1 MISRILKEEQVT
13 QLRKYLAHYDDI
25 VITCHVSPD
34 GDAIGASLG
43 LYHLLTTL
51 GKNVNVVTPDL
62 APRSLAF
69 LPGTKEI
76 VAYSKYTDFA
86 TQLIANAKLIF
97 CLDFNALGRLDMMA
111 DIIGEST
118 AKKVMI
124 DHHLFPEEFCD
135 ITISNSSMS
144 STCEL
149 LFRTICSLGLF
160 NEINKA
166 VAECLYTGMMT
177 DTGNFSYNSNRA
189 DLYVIVAELIRKG
202 IDKDRIYARAMNTS
216 TEERLRLLGFAISER
231 MEVFPDANAA
241 LITLTKE
248 DLERF
253 SYKKGDTESLVNVP
267 LGIPT
272 IKWVI
277 FMRQENDFIKI
288 SARSKGDFAVN
299 TICEKYF
306 NGGGHKNASGGEF
319 QGTMPQAVSIFHKI
333 IDNINEIK

>member
-1 MISRILKEEQVT
+1 
-13 QLRKYLAHYDDI
+13 
-25 VITCHVSPD
+25 SPD

-202 IDKDRIYARAMNTS
+202 IDKDRIYTRAMNTS

-231 MEVFPDANAA
+231 MEVFPDANVA

>member
-62 APRSLAF
+62 APRNLAF

-202 IDKDRIYARAMNTS
+202 IDKDRIYTRAMNTS

-241 LITLTKE
+241 LIILTKE

>member
-62 APRSLAF
+62 APRNLAF

-202 IDKDRIYARAMNTS
+202 IDKDRIYTRAMNTS

>member
-202 IDKDRIYARAMNTS
+202 IDKDRIYTRAMNTS